1 MRVSWAQEPEPEP
14 ECFPGKRQEGKTILS
29 TNPTLSCHR
38 PFGALC
44 QQHWQ
49 LVRVTVTSSAAS
61 PLSHQIN
68 LSLAPQRKVYI
79 TLGFSFVI
87 VSSLMSSSMQGKAKR
102 ERDSL
107 SAAIWSDSDWWVED
121 RLLTMKRRWVFFDH
135 NCWQLLVWRR
145 ESRSRW
151 ERPTWAGSCPSKAHG
166 AGGGRGNLP
175 SLGQAGY
182 PPPARQCGDP
192 WQPCACLAWRPH

>member
-1 MRVSWAQEPEPEP
+1 MRSKVLCCSVVFSPINLPCRVVTIRSPGNEQGGFASHEPEP
-14 ECFPGKRQEGKTILS
+14 ECFPGKRQEGKTLLS
-29 TNPTLSCHR
+29 ANLVLSCYR

-68 LSLAPQRKVYI
+68 LSLAPQRKVYTVHCTVYI

-102 ERDSL
+102 ESDSL
-107 SAAIWSDSDWWVED
+107 NAAMWPNSDWVC
-121 RLLTMKRRWVFFDH
+121 FFSQH
-135 NCWQLLVWRR
+135 YYQ
-145 ESRSRW
+145 
-151 ERPTWAGSCPSKAHG
+151 
-166 AGGGRGNLP
+166 GRYIIINI
-175 SLGQAGY
+175 SS
-182 PPPARQCGDP
+182 
-192 WQPCACLAWRPH
+192 